1 MSMLNLSENIVTS
14 IIINYINNYGKNY
27 KNIIH
32 VTLLFFFFLVNHVT
46 LFKFYYHSIIK
57 SMLYNI
63 L

>member
-1 MSMLNLSENIVTS
+1 MSMLNPSENFVTS

-32 VTLLFFFFLVNHVT
+32 VTLL
-46 LFKFYYHSIIK
+46 KFYYYSIIK